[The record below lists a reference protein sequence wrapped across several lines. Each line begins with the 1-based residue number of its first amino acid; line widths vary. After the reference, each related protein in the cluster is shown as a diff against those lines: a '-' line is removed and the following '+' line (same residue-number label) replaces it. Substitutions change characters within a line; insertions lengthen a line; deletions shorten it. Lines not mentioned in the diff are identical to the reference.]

1 MSNKHY
7 LSDTEAP
14 LSFPQKRHV
23 SAPSRYVPVEAPQTP
38 LYSPIT
44 QAPSPI
50 SPRGDAIMIDKP
62 VGPASPDDVYE
73 TALLTPQETKR
84 STASPPAIFQS
95 PILSQPGNLDG
106 RLAEFAQKLQN
117 VADFDAAM
125 DEDSDDEMAD
135 ADFDSPANIMAR
147 YLSRTELNPDVIVLK
162 STIAMLRKKRQQC
175 LTDISTLSRMK
186 ATALD
191 RPERFAARV
200 IAASRGAQKTNVHQ
214 NKHHWRL
221 EENGWD
227 VPGPIEI
234 PKTPEVEWAKYGVPP
249 MYRNPELVAAQA
261 QAMQMLQPAQT
272 SSAVQDIINPN
283 STRMTTRA
291 TNSAA
296 RSAAASKPTTPGGF
310 NIRTGLDMVSR
321 QKKSSMMAYS
331 NPFIHDFNTPA
342 RSSRLLSV
350 GDETIAFL
358 ETFLDAKTV
367 RRAEKAVPPVKSSK
381 KGINYSRSDREIMN
395 QFADDSMDLN
405 TPTFFGTRS
414 LGRRHASLPTHLVG
428 NASCVGSPNF
438 VKGEDTSPSTN
449 RRLAPTTAIATPP
462 SNHRPVHGST
472 FLTRRQI
479 IEQAKRYNDTPFEDI

>member
-7 LSDTEAP
+7 LSDSEGP
-14 LSFPQKRHV
+14 YSFPQKRHV
-23 SAPSRYVPVEAPQTP
+23 SAPSRYVPVETPQTP

-50 SPRGDAIMIDKP
+50 SPSRDDAMIIDKP

-95 PILSQPGNLDG
+95 PVLPQPGNLDG
-106 RLAEFAQKLQN
+106 RLAEFAQKLQH

-135 ADFDSPANIMAR
+135 ADFDSPAAIMAR
-147 YLSRTELNPDVIVLK
+147 YLSRTDLNPDVIVLK

-175 LTDISTLSRMK
+175 LTDISALSRMK

-234 PKTPEVEWAKYGVPP
+234 PRTPEVEWAKYGVPP

-261 QAMQMLQPAQT
+261 QAMQMLQPAQA
-272 SSAVQDIINPN
+272 SLAVQDIINPN

-310 NIRTGLDMVSR
+310 NIRTGLDMATR

-331 NPFIHDFNTPA
+331 NPFINDFNTPA
-342 RSSRLLSV
+342 RSGRLLSV
-350 GDETIAFL
+350 G
-358 ETFLDAKTV
+358 
-367 RRAEKAVPPVKSSK
+367 
-381 KGINYSRSDREIMN
+381 Y
-395 QFADDSMDLN
+395 
-405 TPTFFGTRS
+405 
-414 LGRRHASLPTHLVG
+414 AS
-428 NASCVGSPNF
+428 
-438 VKGEDTSPSTN
+438 
-449 RRLAPTTAIATPP
+449 
-462 SNHRPVHGST
+462 
-472 FLTRRQI
+472 
-479 IEQAKRYNDTPFEDI
+479 